1 MLVINIKEIDKLL
14 ETSQELKIIS
24 YLQRLV
30 NHDMYAK
37 CLNISEEMQGVTA
50 DYLIELNEKAVDR
63 LFNFVNQ
70 EDFTH
75 SKK

>member
-50 DYLIELNEKAVDR
+50 DYLIDLNEKAVDR

-70 EDFTH
+70 VDFTH

>member
-1 MLVINIKEIDKLL
+1 MLIVKVDKVDKLL

-37 CLNISEEMQGVTA
+37 CLNISEEMQGITA
-50 DYLIELNEKAVDR
+50 DYLIDLNEKAVDR